1 MYSEGRND
9 SLGVSFYVLSEM
21 QNADSRQHKIMPEL
35 QGVCCDVG
43 YACFRHGERPVFTGG
58 DFRDG
63 NGACHWTYLIVRI
76 TPVQTQ
82 QAAAL
87 ILPELRCEI

>member
-1 MYSEGRND
+1 MILWEFPFMFCPKCRTQTVDNTKLCQNYRASAVMQDTPASGTVSD
-9 SLGVSFYVLSEM
+9 LSL
-21 QNADSRQHKIMPEL
+21 PEEI
-35 QGVCCDVG
+35 
-43 YACFRHGERPVFTGG
+43 Y
-58 DFRDG
+58 RDG

-82 QAAAL
+82 QTAAL

>member
-1 MYSEGRND
+1 MYSEVRND
-9 SLGVSFYVLSEM
+9 PLGVSFYVLSEM

-58 DFRDG
+58 DLSGWKRRVSLDLPYSPNNTGTDAADG
-63 NGACHWTYLIVRI
+63 SPDSARTAV
-76 TPVQTQ
+76 
-82 QAAAL
+82 
-87 ILPELRCEI
+87 